1 MPGDAR
7 AAEFDH
13 NLSLRTDAWSG
24 SRQLDDDGAI
34 ARASVWGRA
43 RLDLGDAG
51 KLVGDGWLATQ
62 SRSKPGDAARLREL
76 LWQGSAG
83 SIDWKLGR
91 QIVAWGR
98 ADGLNPT
105 DNLSPR
111 DYTVL
116 VPQDGEQ
123 RRGNDGV
130 QLGLDTPAGRL
141 TALWF
146 ARAASHTLPLE
157 ALPGVRYAV
166 QRAPRRAQWA
176 LKWDITGDGIDGS
189 LSYFHGHDPTPDLVL
204 AGADAAGVTVAVIN
218 QPLRVLGA
226 DISATRGGIVWRA
239 EGAWMQTDSR
249 GAGDFSHK
257 KPRLWLVAGA
267 EWTLGQTT
275 TLGLQATLQQVRHFS
290 SPDLLAQPV
299 VREIAQRQAALSNQ
313 TAARQAGIVWRLA
326 SRWLNDSLWAEINGV
341 HLGQPSSTLWRTRL
355 TYAINDSLQ
364 LQAGTDHFSGPQQSL
379 WGQLRRNRLAFAQLR
394 FSL

>member
-1 MPGDAR
+1 MTSAAQ

-13 NLSLRTDAWSG
+13 SLSLRSDAWSG

-34 ARASVWGRA
+34 ARASAWGRA
-43 RLDLGDAG
+43 KLDLGDAG
-51 KLVGDGWLATQ
+51 KLVSDGWLARQ

-83 SIDWKLGR
+83 AVDWKLGR

-111 DYTVL
+111 DYTLL

-130 QLGLDTPAGRL
+130 QLGVDTAAGRF
-141 TALWF
+141 TGLWF
-146 ARAASHTLPLE
+146 ARAASHSLPLE
-157 ALPGVRYAV
+157 ALPGVRFDV
-166 QRAPRRAQWA
+166 RPAPRQPQWA
-176 LKWDITGDGIDGS
+176 LKWELTGEGIDGS
-189 LSYFHGHDPTPDLVL
+189 LSYFHGHDPTPDLLL
-204 AGADAAGVTVAVIN
+204 AGADAAGVTVAVVN

-226 DISATRGGIVWRA
+226 DISATRGSVVWRA
-239 EGAWMQTDSR
+239 EGAWMQTAST
-249 GAGDFSHK
+249 GAGDISHK

-267 EWTLGQTT
+267 EWTLGQNT
-275 TLGLQATLQQVRHFS
+275 TLGLQATLQQVRDFN
-290 SPDLLAQPV
+290 SPNTLALPV
-299 VREIAQRQAALSNQ
+299 AREIAWRQAALANQ
-313 TAARQAGIVWRLA
+313 TGARQAGIVWRLA

-341 HLGQPSSTLWRTRL
+341 YLNQPGSTLLRTRL
-355 TYAINDSLQ
+355 TYAVSDSLQ
-364 LQAGTDHFSGPQQSL
+364 VQAGTDHFSGPQTSL

-394 FSL
+394 LAV